1 MMKKLFLILL
11 TLLIFFSMSSNAN
24 ALSNCIYPESFR
36 SETIPVTN
44 PSWCS
49 PIGYPLPGV
58 WVETPGGPADV
69 CINAGY
75 ETGVGFGLPCR
86 CKCTTCDEIT
96 FFAQGDG
103 AGSISGTGLNCD
115 GSSCSATLRSGQST
129 ELSVQ
134 AEPNG
139 DNYCN
144 FFAGFSGGGG
154 CSEAFSSTCTVQG
167 GGRISVQANFER
179 VNCPSISSITAEVIN
194 GNQNSV
200 SVQCNATIAGL
211 ESGKS

>member
-1 MMKKLFLILL
+1 MMKRLFLILL
-11 TLLIFFSMSSNAN
+11 TLLILFSMSSNAN
-24 ALSNCIYPESFR
+24 ALSDCIY
-36 SETIPVTN
+36 SEAYREGEVPVDAQY
-44 PSWCS
+44 CS
-49 PIGYPLPGV
+49 QIGYPLPGV
-58 WVETPGGPADV
+58 CDEMAGGMADV

-75 ETGVGFGLPCR
+75 ETGMGFGPPCR
-86 CKCTTCDEIT
+86 CKCSTCDEIT
-96 FFAQGDG
+96 YFAQGDG